1 MKRILLKDRYNN
13 VISVTQSLQNNCY
26 VNHKKIDNIG
36 IYDLVRT
43 YKYAGY
49 KVSAYR
55 IGQVYYWGSVCD
67 MNNLQSFK
75 TIFEL
80 KN

>member
-1 MKRILLKDRYNN
+1 MKRIVLKDRYNN
-13 VISVTQSLQNNCY
+13 IITITKALQNNCY

-36 IYDLVRT
+36 IYELIKT

-49 KVSAYR
+49 KVFMYR
-55 IGQVYYWGSVCD
+55 TGQVYYWGSVCD
-67 MNNLQSFK
+67 MNSLQSFK

-80 KN
+80 KD

>member
-1 MKRILLKDRYNN
+1 MKRIVLKDRYNN
-13 VISVTQSLQNNCY
+13 IITVTKALQSNCY

-36 IYDLVRT
+36 IYELVRT
-43 YKYAGY
+43 CKFAGY
-49 KVSAYR
+49 KVSTYR
-55 IGQVYYWGSVCD
+55 TGQVYYWGSVCD
-67 MNNLQSFK
+67 MNNLQSFD

>member
-1 MKRILLKDRYNN
+1 MKRVILKDRYNN
-13 VISVTQSLQNNCY
+13 IITVTKSLQGDCY

-36 IYDLVRT
+36 IYELIRT

-55 IGQVYYWGSVCD
+55 IGQVYHWGSVCD
-67 MNNLQSFK
+67 MNDLTNFK
-75 TIFEL
+75 TIYKL
-80 KN
+80 